1 MQFTRNQTAM
11 PETTKLFHITTVPE
25 TFNFFKGQIDYMKA
39 QGYEVHA
46 LSSPGKLLIQFG
58 YRQQIPVYGVP
69 MQRRITPLQD
79 IYAIFQI
86 WQYLQSVRPE
96 IVHAHTPKGG
106 LLGMISARL
115 AGIPVRIYH
124 IRGLPMMTATGYKRL
139 LLTWSEKL
147 SCLFAH
153 QVLCVSHSVR
163 EVAIKEGLCPPEKIK
178 VLLGG
183 SSNGVD
189 ASHRFNPAN
198 LDLYTRQQTRT
209 KYGIPDD
216 AVVVGFVGRIVRDK
230 GIEELTKAWQI
241 LQQEFSNLHLLVV
254 GCFEPQDSVATDIQ
268 ESLTSDRRVHMTG
281 MVDDTPPLYA
291 AMDILTLPTYR
302 EGFPNV
308 ALEAAAMELP
318 VVATCVPGC
327 TDAVQDGVTGILVPP
342 RDVRALATAI
352 RRYLLNLELRCQHGV
367 SGRKRVLQDFR
378 QEAIWNALHQEY
390 LQILQA
396 KGLSTPESVLHLQ
409 EAILRT

>member
-1 MQFTRNQTAM
+1 MQSKI
-11 PETTKLFHITTVPE
+11 KLLHITTVPE
-25 TFNFFKGQIDYMKA
+25 TFNFFKGQIGYIKA

-58 YRQQIPVYGVP
+58 ERQQIPVYGVH

-79 IYAIFQI
+79 ISAILQI
-86 WQYLQSVRPE
+86 WEYLQAIRPQ

-153 QVLCVSHSVR
+153 QVFCVSHSLR

-189 ASHRFNPAN
+189 ASNKFNPAN
-198 LDLYTRQQTRT
+198 LEPCTRQQTRE
-209 KYGIPDD
+209 KYGIPND
-216 AVVVGFVGRIVRDK
+216 AIVVGFVGRIVRDK
-230 GIEELTKAWQI
+230 GIEELAKAWQI
-241 LQQEFSNLHLLVV
+241 LQQEFSNAHLLIV
-254 GCFEPQDSVATDIQ
+254 GCFEPQDPVAAHIQ
-268 ESLTSDRRVHMTG
+268 EVLTNDPRIHMTG
-281 MVDDTPPLYA
+281 MIDDTPPLYA

-308 ALEAAAMELP
+308 ALEAAAMTLP
-318 VVATCVPGC
+318 VVATSIPGC
-327 TDAVQDGVTGILVPP
+327 IDAVQNEVTGTLVPP
-342 RDVRALATAI
+342 RDTWALATAI
-352 RRYLLNLELRCQHGV
+352 RKYLLDSELRYQHGV
-367 SGRKRVLQDFR
+367 SGRRRVLQDFR
-378 QEAIWNALHQEY
+378 QEAIWNALNQEY
-390 LQILQA
+390 LQILEA
-396 KGLSTPESVLHLQ
+396 KGLFASEPVLNV
-409 EAILRT
+409 